1 MGCKSCKSKKMG
13 EKISSEFTKTS
24 SYVNDSLHQRKME
37 ILKKSWDTSMGSFK
51 LSEKIVGENPNS
63 KISRLIKIIKKRK
76 IDYLFVSSGENV
88 CWLLNIL

>member
-51 LSEKIVGENPNS
+51 LSEKIILIFLAWIPLIVGYFS
-63 KISRLIKIIKKRK
+63 IGRFIIS
-76 IDYLFVSSGENV
+76 LF
-88 CWLLNIL
+88 

>member
-51 LSEKIVGENPNS
+51 LSEKIILILMVKLVKNKYS
-63 KISRLIKIIKKRK
+63 KGLGMTQW
-76 IDYLFVSSGENV
+76 VN
-88 CWLLNIL
+88 